1 MAPASIGM
9 SRYYEYVVKSY
20 DGLVLKE
27 CIKKKQ

>member
-1 MAPASIGM
+1 MTPASIGM

-27 CIKKKQ
+27 IKKKQ